1 MSRSVWLENL
11 LKIAVILMVPLIACA
26 GYYAM
31 AGGAD
36 IAAGVSRIGG
46 MALGIVSLMGMVSAM
61 RPSRYTGQLVIFW
74 GVVLL
79 LALLLCLLGWR

>member
-11 LKIAVILMVPLIACA
+11 LKIAVILMVPLIACV

-46 MALGIVSLMGMVSAM
+46 LALGIVSLIGLVNSW
-61 RPSRYTGQLVIFW
+61 RTSRRIDKAVAFW
-74 GVVLL
+74 AVAVLL
-79 LALLLCLLGWR
+79 AMLLLWASL

>member
-46 MALGIVSLMGMVSAM
+46 MALGVVSLIGLINAW
-61 RPSRYTGQLVIFW
+61 RTSRRLNKAVAFW
-74 GVVLL
+74 AVAALFATLL
-79 LALLLCLLGWR
+79 LWVSL

>member
-61 RPSRYTGQLVIFW
+61 RPSRYTGKLVIFW

>member
-1 MSRSVWLENL
+1 MSRSAWLENL
-11 LKIAVILMVPLIACA
+11 LKIAVILMVPLIACV

-46 MALGIVSLMGMVSAM
+46 MALGIVSLIGLFSAW
-61 RPSRYTGQLVIFW
+61 RLSRRMDKAVAFW
-74 GVVLL
+74 GVAALL
-79 LALLLCLLGWR
+79 AALLLWASL

>member
-1 MSRSVWLENL
+1 VSRSVWLENL
-11 LKIAVILMVPLIACA
+11 LKIAVILMVPLIAFA

-61 RPSRYTGQLVIFW
+61 RPSRYTGKLVIFW